1 MKRWLYFDF
10 KKFISFFGAWGF
22 FLGGIIKLAA
32 GQEVRAFLCW
42 VITVLFL
49 IYREMKEEK

>member
-1 MKRWLYFDF
+1 MKRWFYFDF
-10 KKFISFFGAWGF
+10 KKFISFFGTWGF

-42 VITVLFL
+42 IITILFL
-49 IYREMKEEK
+49 IYREMKEKK